1 MKKYNFTYQFIKYIV
16 ILFFIYSILYYFNF
30 FNVLDTAIMKR
41 LSNSIQNNSIYK
53 SNKIEELCPIKIFN
67 PENKFTFVEL
77 EKIPTPDI
85 SNSKTQSNNPSN
97 KLYYCSFNATNPNN
111 PNNPNNSTITIHS
124 NNESML
130 GAIYLDL
137 EKCNTQL
144 P

>member
-67 PENKFTFVEL
+67 PENKFTFAEL
-77 EKIPTPDI
+77 ETIPSPDI
-85 SNSKTQSNNPSN
+85 SNSKTQLNNPSN
-97 KLYYCSFNATNPNN
+97 KLYYCSFNAT
-111 PNNPNNSTITIHS
+111 NPNNSTITIHS

>member
-77 EKIPTPDI
+77 ETIPTPDI

-111 PNNPNNSTITIHS
+111 STITIHS

>member
-77 EKIPTPDI
+77 ETIPTPDI

-111 PNNPNNSTITIHS
+111 PNNSTITIHS

>member
-77 EKIPTPDI
+77 ETIPTPDI
-85 SNSKTQSNNPSN
+85 SNSKTQLNNPSN